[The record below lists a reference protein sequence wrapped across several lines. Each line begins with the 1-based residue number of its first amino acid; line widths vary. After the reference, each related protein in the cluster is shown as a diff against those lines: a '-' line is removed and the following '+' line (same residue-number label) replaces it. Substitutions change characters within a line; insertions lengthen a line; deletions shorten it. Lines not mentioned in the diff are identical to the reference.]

1 MNFISNISYLNIK
14 RITRVVLLILLCII
28 VVGCTQES
36 KRLRTESVTDRS
48 AMPVLDTDEVTTLIS
63 DSGIIRYKI
72 KAPKWLIYDK
82 ADTPYWEFPSGVY
95 LEKFNIDL
103 EAEAFVEADYAY
115 YNETAQRWTL
125 RGNVKALNLEGEQFE
140 TPLLFWDQ
148 EGQTVYSDSSI
159 VITRETS
166 IIQGVGFTSNETMTE
181 YTILNPTGVF
191 PIDEEEEEE
200 SDDIM
205 VEEEESDDI
214 MVEEQEED
222 L

>member
-1 MNFISNISYLNIK
+1 M
-14 RITRVVLLILLCII
+14 
-28 VVGCTQES
+28 
-36 KRLRTESVTDRS
+36 
-48 AMPVLDTDEVTTLIS
+48 
-63 DSGIIRYKI
+63 
-72 KAPKWLIYDK
+72 
-82 ADTPYWEFPSGVY
+82 
-95 LEKFNIDL
+95 
-103 EAEAFVEADYAY
+103 
-115 YNETAQRWTL
+115 L

-205 VEEEESDDI
+205 VEE
-214 MVEEQEED
+214 QEED

>member
-103 EAEAFVEADYAY
+103 EADAFVEADYAY